1 MKKKIDL
8 HLYRAGNSDFTFVA
22 LSDMSAYGDI
32 LIAPIIPIEI
42 EFNLYDE
49 GTMRQKEIE
58 SIDAQ
63 INELREESLRKIIK
77 LGERKQELMAISH
90 ESLP

>member
-8 HLYRAGNSDFTFVA
+8 HLYRAGNGYYTFVA

-32 LIAPIIPIEI
+32 LIAPTIPMEI
-42 EFNLYDE
+42 EFDLYDE
-49 GTMRQKEIE
+49 GTVRKKEIK

-63 INELREESLRKIIK
+63 INEIREESLRKIIK
-77 LGERKQELMAISH
+77 LGERRQELMAIDH
-90 ESLP
+90 EPLP